1 MNKEHKET
9 VINVKHAFGFA
20 LALVIG
26 GVIIW
31 VIQLARNGDP
41 IGYIIL
47 TGVGVLLALPVVGL
61 VLYMLII
68 AIGKM
73 QHNGG
78 THHDDI
84 KTMRESHRVLKD
96 QNREL
101 ARLLLQMQKNPT
113 LMLPEQVGQQ
123 EPTPVNL
130 SPGQVM
136 TPEGFVI
143 DGTAFSALD
152 NEEFEIEN

>member
-1 MNKEHKET
+1 MGKERT
-9 VINVKHAFGFA
+9 GLNIKHTFVVAMA
-20 LALVIG
+20 VVMG

-47 TGVGVLLALPVVGL
+47 TGAGVLLALPVVGL

-73 QHNGG
+73 QHNVGMNI
-78 THHDDI
+78 DDI

-113 LMLPEQVGQQ
+113 LLLPEQAEQQ
-123 EPTPVNL
+123 QSPMGVTL
-130 SPGQVM
+130 LPGQVM

-143 DGTAFSALD
+143 DGTAFSTLD
-152 NEEFEIEN
+152 DEEGELRF

>member
-1 MNKEHKET
+1 MNDGQT
-9 VINVKHAFGFA
+9 GINIKHTFVVAM
-20 LALVIG
+20 ALVIG

-47 TGVGVLLALPVVGL
+47 TGTGVLLALPVVGL

-68 AIGKM
+68 ALGKM
-73 QHNGG
+73 QQNGG
-78 THHDDI
+78 MHIDDI
-84 KTMRESHRVLKD
+84 KTIRESQRVLRD

-101 ARLLLQMQKNPT
+101 ARLLLQVQNNPM
-113 LMLPEQVGQQ
+113 LMSGPQSGQQ
-123 EPTPVNL
+123 EQPAQVTL
-130 SPGQVM
+130 GPGQVM

-143 DGTAFSALD
+143 DGTAFNVLD
-152 NEEFEIEN
+152 EDEEI

>member
-1 MNKEHKET
+1 MNKDHKET

-47 TGVGVLLALPVVGL
+47 TGIGVLLALPVVGL

-78 THHDDI
+78 THLDDI

-113 LMLPEQVGQQ
+113 LMLAEQAGQQ
-123 EPTPVNL
+123 EPTQVNL
-130 SPGQVM
+130 APGQVM

-152 NEEFEIEN
+152 NEEFGIEN

>member
-1 MNKEHKET
+1 MNDGQPG
-9 VINVKHAFGFA
+9 INLKHVFVVS
-20 LALVIG
+20 LALVVG

-47 TGVGVLLALPVVGL
+47 TGAGVLLALPVVGL

-68 AIGKM
+68 ALGKM
-73 QHNGG
+73 QQNGG
-78 THHDDI
+78 IHLDDI
-84 KTMRESHRVLKD
+84 KTMRESQRVLRD

-101 ARLLLQMQKNPT
+101 ARLLLQVQNNPR
-113 LMLPEQVGQQ
+113 LMSGPQGGQQ
-123 EPTPVNL
+123 EQPAQMTL
-130 SPGQVM
+130 GPGQVM

-143 DGTAFSALD
+143 DGTVFNMLD
-152 NEEFEIEN
+152 EDEEI

>member
-1 MNKEHKET
+1 MSKDNKGT
-9 VINVKHAFGFA
+9 VINTRHAFGFA
-20 LALVIG
+20 LALVMG

-78 THHDDI
+78 THLDDI

-96 QNREL
+96 QNQEL
-101 ARLLLQMQKNPT
+101 ARLLLQMQRNPT

-123 EPTPVNL
+123 NPAQVTL

-152 NEEFEIEN
+152 NEDFETEN